1 MRAAPAFWEKLH
13 LFAILLWPLSWVFSM
28 FAGLR
33 RMAFRNGWFNS
44 AKLPV
49 PVIIVGNLR
58 VGGTGK
64 TPIVIALAK
73 ALAEAGY
80 QPGII
85 SRGYGKADGNESS
98 EASQVLPES
107 NPADYGDEP
116 VLMARLLA
124 SLKIPVF
131 IGTKR
136 VAAGQAL
143 LKKYPKCDVIISD
156 DGLQHYA
163 LQRHTAR
170 NGGRDIE
177 IVVRDARAEGNGLL
191 LPAGPLRE
199 PANRAR
205 DLTIQT
211 GVDLPLSNIN
221 FLGGPLYIVNVKMGH
236 VYKLSDPSQTTP
248 LETFIGKPVLAA
260 AGLGHPQK
268 FFDIVDQTGVSAKHL
283 PLPDHFSY
291 ATNPFVDPSYA
302 NIEVILIT
310 EKDAVKCQPLNEPR
324 LWVVPLEASLP
335 EELIRWIKN
344 VIGQKNN

>member
-13 LFAILLWPLSWVFSM
+13 LFAILLWPLSWGFSM

-85 SRGYGKADGNESS
+85 SRGYGKADVNESS

-107 NPADYGDEP
+107 NPADCGDEP

-131 IGTKR
+131 VGAKR
-136 VAAGQAL
+136 VAAGQKL
-143 LKKYPKCDVIISD
+143 LKKYPKCDIIISD

-163 LQRHTAR
+163 LQRHPVR
-170 NGGRDIE
+170 EGGRDIE

-199 PANRAR
+199 PAHRAR

-221 FLGGPLYIVNVKMGH
+221 FLGGPLYVVNVKMGH
-236 VYKLSDPSQTTP
+236 VYKQSDPSQSAP
-248 LETFIGKPVLAA
+248 LETFAGRNILAG

-268 FFDIVDQTGVSAKHL
+268 FFDIIDQAGVSAKHL

-291 ATNPFVDPSYA
+291 ATNPFADPSYA
-302 NIEVILIT
+302 DIEVILIT
-310 EKDAVKCQPLNEPR
+310 EKDAVKCQSLNESR
-324 LWVVPLEASLP
+324 LWVVPLEATLP

-344 VIGQKNN
+344 VIGPKN